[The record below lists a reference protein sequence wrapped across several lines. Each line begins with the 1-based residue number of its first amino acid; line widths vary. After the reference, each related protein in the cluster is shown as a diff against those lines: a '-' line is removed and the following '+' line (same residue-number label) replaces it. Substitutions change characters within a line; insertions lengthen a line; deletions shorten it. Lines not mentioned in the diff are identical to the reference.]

1 MLVRGLI
8 FSFWVILSIGAIVLS
23 SYRNAAR
30 PVQGF
35 VVHMDDQYPQMIS
48 KDSVDKMLTLVFKDS
63 TSKRKSEINSK
74 RLELRLA
81 QNNLIKKTE
90 VFLTLDDTLHIKVF
104 PRIPVARVQGETEF
118 YLDSEGS
125 VIPLSPTH
133 DPEVPII
140 TNTPDIDRYQALS
153 SLSIA
158 IANDNFLTSHIVDIK
173 DFGDQV
179 YMNIA
184 DHDYRLKIKSV
195 DDMQTK
201 FKKYKAFYAAAL
213 DQGIIDDY
221 SEVALDYSDQIICKR
236 NTL

>member
-1 MLVRGLI
+1 MLVRRLI
-8 FSFWVILSIGAIVLS
+8 FSFWVILSIGAFVLS
-23 SYRNAAR
+23 SYRNAER
-30 PVQGF
+30 RVLGF
-35 VVHMDDQYPQMIS
+35 VVHMDYQYPQMIS

-63 TSKRKSEINSK
+63 MSRRKSEINLK

-90 VFLTLDDTLHIKVF
+90 AFLTLDDTLHIKVF

-118 YLDSEGS
+118 YLDFEGS
-125 VIPLSPTH
+125 VIPLSPTY
-133 DPEVPII
+133 DAKVPII
-140 TNTPDIDRYQALS
+140 TTTPNIDRYQALS

-158 IANDNFLTSHIVDIK
+158 IANDNFLASHIIEIK

-201 FKKYKAFYAAAL
+201 FKKYKAFYAAAI

-221 SEVALDYSDQIICKR
+221 SEVVLDYSDQIICKR

>member
-1 MLVRGLI
+1 MLVRRLI
-8 FSFWVILSIGAIVLS
+8 FSFWVILSIGAFVLS
-23 SYRNAAR
+23 SYRNAER
-30 PVQGF
+30 RVLGF
-35 VVHMDDQYPQMIS
+35 VVHMDYQYPQMIS

-63 TSKRKSEINSK
+63 MSRRKSEINLK
-74 RLELRLA
+74 RLEIRIA

-90 VFLTLDDTLHIKVF
+90 AFLTLDDTLHIKVF

-118 YLDSEGS
+118 YLDFEGS
-125 VIPLSPTH
+125 VIPLSPTY
-133 DPEVPII
+133 DAKVPII
-140 TNTPDIDRYQALS
+140 TTTPDIDRYQALS

-158 IANDNFLTSHIVDIK
+158 IANDNFLASHIVDIE

-201 FKKYKAFYAAAL
+201 FKKYKAFYAAAI

-236 NTL
+236 NNL

>member
-1 MLVRGLI
+1 MLVRRLI
-8 FSFWVILSIGAIVLS
+8 FSFWVILSIGAFVLS
-23 SYRNAAR
+23 SYKNAER
-30 PVQGF
+30 RVLGF
-35 VVHMDDQYPQMIS
+35 VVHMDYQYPQMIS

-63 TSKRKSEINSK
+63 MSRRKSEINLK

-90 VFLTLDDTLHIKVF
+90 AFLTLDDTLHIKVF

-118 YLDSEGS
+118 YLDFEGS
-125 VIPLSPTH
+125 VIPLSPTY
-133 DPEVPII
+133 DAKVPII
-140 TNTPDIDRYQALS
+140 TTTPNIDRYQALS
-153 SLSIA
+153 SLSVA
-158 IANDNFLTSHIVDIK
+158 IANDNFLASHIVEIK

-195 DDMQTK
+195 DNMETK
-201 FKKYKAFYAAAL
+201 FKKYKAFYAAAI

-221 SEVALDYSDQIICKR
+221 SEVVLDYSDQIICKR

>member
-35 VVHMDDQYPQMIS
+35 VVHMDDRYPQMIS

-63 TSKRKSEINSK
+63 TSKRKSEINLK

-90 VFLTLDDTLHIKVF
+90 AFLTLDDTLHIKVF
-104 PRIPVARVQGETEF
+104 PRIPVARVQGKTEF
-118 YLDSEGS
+118 YLDFEGS
-125 VIPLSPTH
+125 VIPLSPTY
-133 DPEVPII
+133 DAKVPII
-140 TNTPDIDRYQALS
+140 TTTPDIDRYQALS

-158 IANDNFLTSHIVDIK
+158 IANDNFLASHIVDIE

-201 FKKYKAFYAAAL
+201 FKKYKAFYAAAI

-221 SEVALDYSDQIICKR
+221 NEVALDYSDQIICKR
-236 NTL
+236 NNL

>member
-1 MLVRGLI
+1 MLVRRLI
-8 FSFWVILSIGAIVLS
+8 FSFWVILSIGAFVLS
-23 SYRNAAR
+23 SYRNAER
-30 PVQGF
+30 RVLGF
-35 VVHMDDQYPQMIS
+35 VVHMDYQYPQMIS

-63 TSKRKSEINSK
+63 MSRRKSEINLK

-90 VFLTLDDTLHIKVF
+90 AFLTLDDTLHIKVF

-118 YLDSEGS
+118 YHDFEGS
-125 VIPLSPTH
+125 VIPLSPTY
-133 DPEVPII
+133 DAKVPII
-140 TNTPDIDRYQALS
+140 TTTPNIDRYQALS

-158 IANDNFLTSHIVDIK
+158 IANDNFLASHIVEIK

-195 DDMQTK
+195 DNMETK
-201 FKKYKAFYAAAL
+201 FKKYKAFYAAAI

-221 SEVALDYSDQIICKR
+221 SEVVLDYSDQIICKR

>member
-1 MLVRGLI
+1 MLVRRLI

-48 KDSVDKMLTLVFKDS
+48 RDSVDKMLTLVFKDS
-63 TSKRKSEINSK
+63 TSKRKSEINLK

-90 VFLTLDDTLHIKVF
+90 AFLRLDDTLHVKGF
-104 PRIPVARVQGETEF
+104 MRIPVARVQGETEF

-125 VIPLSPTH
+125 VIPLSPAN
-133 DPEVPII
+133 DFEVPII
-140 TNTPDIDRYQALS
+140 TNAPDIDRYQALS

-158 IANDNFLTSHIVDIK
+158 IASDNFLASHIVDIK

-213 DQGIIDDY
+213 DQGIIDYY

-236 NTL
+236 NRL

>member
-23 SYRNAAR
+23 SNRNAAR

-35 VVHMDDQYPQMIS
+35 IVHMDDQYLQMIS

-63 TSKRKSEINSK
+63 TSKRKSEINLK

-90 VFLTLDDTLHIKVF
+90 AFLTLDDTLHIKVF

-140 TNTPDIDRYQALS
+140 TSTPDIDRYQALS

-184 DHDYRLKIKSV
+184 DHEYRLKIKSV
-195 DDMQTK
+195 DDMKTK
-201 FKKYKAFYAAAL
+201 FKKYKAFYAAAI

-221 SEVALDYSDQIICKR
+221 CEVALDYSDQIICKR

>member
-1 MLVRGLI
+1 
-8 FSFWVILSIGAIVLS
+8 
-23 SYRNAAR
+23 
-30 PVQGF
+30 VQGF

-63 TSKRKSEINSK
+63 TSKRKSEINLN

-90 VFLTLDDTLHIKVF
+90 AFLTLDDTLHIKVF

-184 DHDYRLKIKSV
+184 EHDYRLKIKSV

-221 SEVALDYSDQIICKR
+221 FEVALDYSDQIICKR

>member
-8 FSFWVILSIGAIVLS
+8 FSFWVTLSFGAIVLS

-63 TSKRKSEINSK
+63 TSKRKSEINLN

-90 VFLTLDDTLHIKVF
+90 AFLTLDDTLHIKVF

-184 DHDYRLKIKSV
+184 EHDYRLKIKSV

-221 SEVALDYSDQIICKR
+221 FEVALDYSDQIICKR

>member
-1 MLVRGLI
+1 MLVRRLI
-8 FSFWVILSIGAIVLS
+8 FSFWVILSIGAFVLS
-23 SYRNAAR
+23 SYRNAER
-30 PVQGF
+30 RVLGF
-35 VVHMDDQYPQMIS
+35 VVHMDYQYPQMIS

-63 TSKRKSEINSK
+63 MSRRKSEINLK

-90 VFLTLDDTLHIKVF
+90 AFLTLDDTLHIKVF

-118 YLDSEGS
+118 YLDFEGS
-125 VIPLSPTH
+125 VIPLSPTY
-133 DPEVPII
+133 DAKVPII
-140 TNTPDIDRYQALS
+140 TTTPDIDRYQALS

-158 IANDNFLTSHIVDIK
+158 IANDNFLASHIVDIE

-195 DDMQTK
+195 DNMQTK
-201 FKKYKAFYAAAL
+201 FKKYKAFYAAAI

>member
-1 MLVRGLI
+1 MLVRRLI
-8 FSFWVILSIGAIVLS
+8 FSFWVILSIGAFVLS
-23 SYRNAAR
+23 SYRNAER
-30 PVQGF
+30 RVLGF
-35 VVHMDDQYPQMIS
+35 VVHMDYQYPQMIS

-63 TSKRKSEINSK
+63 ISRRKSEINLK

-90 VFLTLDDTLHIKVF
+90 AFLTLDDTLHIKVF

-118 YLDSEGS
+118 YLDFEGS
-125 VIPLSPTH
+125 VIPLSPTY
-133 DPEVPII
+133 DAKVPII
-140 TNTPDIDRYQALS
+140 TTTPNIDRYQALS

-158 IANDNFLTSHIVDIK
+158 IANDNFLASHIVEIK

-195 DDMQTK
+195 DNMETK
-201 FKKYKAFYAAAL
+201 FKKYKAFYAAAI

-221 SEVALDYSDQIICKR
+221 SEVVLDYSDQIICKR

>member
-1 MLVRGLI
+1 MLVRRLI
-8 FSFWVILSIGAIVLS
+8 FSFWVILSIGAFMLS
-23 SYRNAAR
+23 SYRNAER
-30 PVQGF
+30 RVLGF
-35 VVHMDDQYPQMIS
+35 VVHMDYQYPQMIS

-63 TSKRKSEINSK
+63 MSRRKSEINLK
-74 RLELRLA
+74 RLEIRLA

-90 VFLTLDDTLHIKVF
+90 AFLTLDDTLHIKVF

-118 YLDSEGS
+118 YLDFEGS
-125 VIPLSPTH
+125 VIPLSPTY
-133 DPEVPII
+133 DAKVPII
-140 TNTPDIDRYQALS
+140 TTSPDIDRYQALS

-158 IANDNFLTSHIVDIK
+158 IANDNFLASHIVDIE

-201 FKKYKAFYAAAL
+201 FKKYKAFYAAAI

>member
-1 MLVRGLI
+1 MLVRRLI

-63 TSKRKSEINSK
+63 TSKRKSEINLK

-90 VFLTLDDTLHIKVF
+90 AFLTLDDTLHIKVF

-184 DHDYRLKIKSV
+184 EHDYRLKIKSV

-221 SEVALDYSDQIICKR
+221 FEVALDYSDQIICKR

>member
-1 MLVRGLI
+1 M
-8 FSFWVILSIGAIVLS
+8 LS

-63 TSKRKSEINSK
+63 TSKRKSEINLN

-90 VFLTLDDTLHIKVF
+90 AFLTLDDTLHIKVF

-184 DHDYRLKIKSV
+184 EHDYRLKIKSV

-221 SEVALDYSDQIICKR
+221 FEVALDYSDQIICKR

>member
-1 MLVRGLI
+1 MLVRRLI
-8 FSFWVILSIGAIVLS
+8 FSFWVILSIGAFVLS
-23 SYRNAAR
+23 SYRNAER
-30 PVQGF
+30 RVLGF
-35 VVHMDDQYPQMIS
+35 VVHMDYKYPMMIS

-63 TSKRKSEINSK
+63 MSRRKSEINLK
-74 RLELRLA
+74 RLEIRIA

-90 VFLTLDDTLHIKVF
+90 AFLTLDDTLHIKVF

-118 YLDSEGS
+118 YLDFEGS
-125 VIPLSPTH
+125 VIPLSPTY
-133 DPEVPII
+133 DAKVPII
-140 TNTPDIDRYQALS
+140 TTTPDIDRYQALS

-158 IANDNFLTSHIVDIK
+158 IANDNFLASHIVDIE

-201 FKKYKAFYAAAL
+201 FKKYKAFYAAAI
-213 DQGIIDDY
+213 DQGFIDDY

-236 NTL
+236 NNL

>member
-1 MLVRGLI
+1 MLVRRLI
-8 FSFWVILSIGAIVLS
+8 FSFWVILSIGAFVLS
-23 SYRNAAR
+23 SYRNAER
-30 PVQGF
+30 RVLGF
-35 VVHMDDQYPQMIS
+35 VVHMDYQYPQMIS

-63 TSKRKSEINSK
+63 MSRRKSEINLK

-90 VFLTLDDTLHIKVF
+90 AFLTLDDTLHIKVF

-118 YLDSEGS
+118 YLDFEGT
-125 VIPLSPTH
+125 VIPLSPTN
-133 DPEVPII
+133 DFEVPII

-153 SLSIA
+153 SLCISILK
-158 IANDNFLTSHIVDIK
+158 DNFLASHIVNIK

-179 YMNIA
+179 YINIA

-195 DDMQTK
+195 DDMQRK
-201 FKKYKAFYAAAL
+201 FKKYKAFYAAAV

-221 SEVALDYSDQIICKR
+221 IEVALDYSNQIICKR
-236 NTL
+236 NML

>member
-1 MLVRGLI
+1 MLVRRLI
-8 FSFWVILSIGAIVLS
+8 FSFWVILSIGAFVLS
-23 SYRNAAR
+23 SYRNAER
-30 PVQGF
+30 RVLGF
-35 VVHMDDQYPQMIS
+35 VVHMDYQYPQMIS

-63 TSKRKSEINSK
+63 MSRRKSEINLK

-90 VFLTLDDTLHIKVF
+90 AFLTLDDTLHIKVF

-118 YLDSEGS
+118 YLDFEGT
-125 VIPLSPTH
+125 VIPLSPTN
-133 DPEVPII
+133 DFEVPTI

-153 SLSIA
+153 SLCIA
-158 IANDNFLTSHIVDIK
+158 ISKDNFLASHIVDIK

-179 YMNIA
+179 YMKIA
-184 DHDYRLKIKSV
+184 NHDYRLKIKSV
-195 DDMQTK
+195 DNMQTK
-201 FKKYKAFYAAAL
+201 FKKYKAFYAAAI

-221 SEVALDYSDQIICKR
+221 SEVVLDYSDQIICKR

>member
-1 MLVRGLI
+1 MLVRRLI
-8 FSFWVILSIGAIVLS
+8 FSFWVILSIGAFVLS
-23 SYRNAAR
+23 SYRNAER
-30 PVQGF
+30 RVLGF
-35 VVHMDDQYPQMIS
+35 VVHMDYQYPQMIS

-63 TSKRKSEINSK
+63 MSRRKSEINLK

-90 VFLTLDDTLHIKVF
+90 AFLTLDDTLHIKVF
-104 PRIPVARVQGETEF
+104 PRIPVARVQGKTEF
-118 YLDSEGS
+118 YLDFEGS
-125 VIPLSPTH
+125 VIPLSPTY
-133 DPEVPII
+133 DAKVPII
-140 TNTPDIDRYQALS
+140 TTTPNIDRYQALS

-158 IANDNFLTSHIVDIK
+158 IANDNFLASHIVEIK

-195 DDMQTK
+195 DNMETK
-201 FKKYKAFYAAAL
+201 FKKYKAFYAAAI

-236 NTL
+236 NNL

>member
-1 MLVRGLI
+1 MI

-63 TSKRKSEINSK
+63 TSKRKSEINLK

-90 VFLTLDDTLHIKVF
+90 AFLTLDDTLHIKVF

-201 FKKYKAFYAAAL
+201 FKKYKAFYAAAI

-221 SEVALDYSDQIICKR
+221 REVALDYSDQIICKR

>member
-1 MLVRGLI
+1 MLVRRLI
-8 FSFWVILSIGAIVLS
+8 FSFWVILSIGAFVLS
-23 SYRNAAR
+23 SYRNAER
-30 PVQGF
+30 RVLGF
-35 VVHMDDQYPQMIS
+35 VVHMDYQYPQMIS

-63 TSKRKSEINSK
+63 MSRRKSEINLK
-74 RLELRLA
+74 RLEIRLA

-90 VFLTLDDTLHIKVF
+90 AFLTLDDTLHIKVF

-118 YLDSEGS
+118 YLDFEGS
-125 VIPLSPTH
+125 VIPLSPTY
-133 DPEVPII
+133 DAKVPII
-140 TNTPDIDRYQALS
+140 TTTPNIDRYQALS

-158 IANDNFLTSHIVDIK
+158 IANDNFLASHIVEIK

-195 DDMQTK
+195 DNMETK
-201 FKKYKAFYAAAL
+201 FKKYKAFYAAAI

-221 SEVALDYSDQIICKR
+221 SEVVLDYSDQIICKR

>member
-8 FSFWVILSIGAIVLS
+8 FSFWVILSVGAIVMS

-63 TSKRKSEINSK
+63 TSKRKSEINLK

-140 TNTPDIDRYQALS
+140 TNTPDIDRYQVLS

-158 IANDNFLTSHIVDIK
+158 IANDNFLISHIVDIK

-201 FKKYKAFYAAAL
+201 FKKYKAFYAAAIE
-213 DQGIIDDY
+213 QGIINDY

-236 NTL
+236 NNL

>member
-1 MLVRGLI
+1 MLVRRLI
-8 FSFWVILSIGAIVLS
+8 FSFWVILSIGAFVLS
-23 SYRNAAR
+23 SYRNAER
-30 PVQGF
+30 RVLGF
-35 VVHMDDQYPQMIS
+35 VVHMDYQYPQMIS

-63 TSKRKSEINSK
+63 MSRRKSEINLK

-90 VFLTLDDTLHIKVF
+90 AFLTLDDTLHIKVF

-118 YLDSEGS
+118 YLDFEGS
-125 VIPLSPTH
+125 VIPLSPTY
-133 DPEVPII
+133 DAKVPII
-140 TNTPDIDRYQALS
+140 TTTPDIDRYQALS

-158 IANDNFLTSHIVDIK
+158 IANDNFLASHIVDIE

-179 YMNIA
+179 YMNIV

-195 DDMQTK
+195 DNMQTK
-201 FKKYKAFYAAAL
+201 FKKYKAFYAAAI

-236 NTL
+236 NNL

>member
-1 MLVRGLI
+1 MWVRVMS
-8 FSFWVILSIGAIVLS
+8 FSFWIVLSIGMIVLS
-23 SYRNAAR
+23 SHRNSVR
-30 PVQGF
+30 SIQGF
-35 VVHMDDQYPQMIS
+35 HVHIDENYPKMIS
-48 KDSVDKMLTLVFKDS
+48 KDSVDNMLKLVFKDS
-63 TSKRKSEINSK
+63 TSKQKSEIHLD
-74 RLELRLA
+74 RLEIQLA

-90 VFLTLDDTLHIKVF
+90 AFLTLDDTLHIKVF

-133 DPEVPII
+133 NPEVPII

-158 IANDNFLTSHIVDIK
+158 IANDNFLISHIVDIK

>member
-1 MLVRGLI
+1 MLVRRLI

-63 TSKRKSEINSK
+63 TSKRKSEINLK

-90 VFLTLDDTLHIKVF
+90 AFLTLDDTLHIKVF

-125 VIPLSPTH
+125 VIPLSPTY

-158 IANDNFLTSHIVDIK
+158 IANDNFLASHIVDIK

-179 YMNIA
+179 YMNIV

-201 FKKYKAFYAAAL
+201 FKKYKVFYAAAI

>member
-63 TSKRKSEINSK
+63 TSKRKSEINLK

-133 DPEVPII
+133 DSEVPII

-158 IANDNFLTSHIVDIK
+158 IANDNFLASHIVDIK

>member
-30 PVQGF
+30 PVQGY
-35 VVHMDDQYPQMIS
+35 VVHIDDQYPQMIS

-63 TSKRKSEINSK
+63 TSKRKSEINLK

-90 VFLTLDDTLHIKVF
+90 AFLTLDDTLHIKVF

-118 YLDSEGS
+118 YLDSEGG

-133 DPEVPII
+133 NPEVPII
-140 TNTPDIDRYQALS
+140 TKTPDMDRYQALS

>member
-1 MLVRGLI
+1 MLVRRLI
-8 FSFWVILSIGAIVLS
+8 FSFWIILSIGSFVLS
-23 SYRNAAR
+23 SYRNATR
-30 PVQGF
+30 PVSGF
-35 VVHMDDQYPQMIS
+35 VVHMDYQYPHMIS

-63 TSKRKSEINSK
+63 ISRRKSEINLK
-74 RLELRLA
+74 RLELWLA

-90 VFLTLDDTLHIKVF
+90 AFLTLDDTLHIKVF

-118 YLDSEGS
+118 YLDFEGS

-133 DPEVPII
+133 DAQVPII
-140 TNTPDIDRYQALS
+140 TTIPDIDRYQALS

-158 IANDNFLTSHIVDIK
+158 IANDNFLASHIVDIK

-195 DDMQTK
+195 DDVQKK
-201 FKKYKAFYAAAL
+201 FKKYKAFYAAAV

-236 NTL
+236 NML

>member
-1 MLVRGLI
+1 MLVRRLI
-8 FSFWVILSIGAIVLS
+8 FSFWVILSIGAFVLS
-23 SYRNAAR
+23 SYRNAER
-30 PVQGF
+30 RVLGF
-35 VVHMDDQYPQMIS
+35 VVHMDYQYPQMIS

-63 TSKRKSEINSK
+63 MSRRKSEINLK

-90 VFLTLDDTLHIKVF
+90 AFLTLDDTLHIKVF
-104 PRIPVARVQGETEF
+104 PRIPVARVQGKTEF
-118 YLDSEGS
+118 YLDFEGS
-125 VIPLSPTH
+125 VIPLSPTY
-133 DPEVPII
+133 DAKVPII
-140 TNTPDIDRYQALS
+140 TTTPNIDRYQALS

-158 IANDNFLTSHIVDIK
+158 IANDNFLASHIVEIK

-195 DDMQTK
+195 DNMETK
-201 FKKYKAFYAAAL
+201 FKKYKAFYAAAI

-221 SEVALDYSDQIICKR
+221 SEVVLDYSDQIICKR

>member
-1 MLVRGLI
+1 MLVRRLI
-8 FSFWVILSIGAIVLS
+8 FSFWVILSIGAFVLS
-23 SYRNAAR
+23 SYRNAER
-30 PVQGF
+30 RVLGF
-35 VVHMDDQYPQMIS
+35 VVHMDYQYPQMIS

-63 TSKRKSEINSK
+63 MSRRKSEINLK

-90 VFLTLDDTLHIKVF
+90 AFLTLDDTLHIKVF

-118 YLDSEGS
+118 YLDFEGS
-125 VIPLSPTH
+125 VIPLSPTY
-133 DPEVPII
+133 DAKVPII
-140 TNTPDIDRYQALS
+140 TTTPNIDRYQALS

-158 IANDNFLTSHIVDIK
+158 IANDNFLASHIVEIK

-195 DDMQTK
+195 DNMETK
-201 FKKYKAFYAAAL
+201 FKKYKAFYAAAI

-221 SEVALDYSDQIICKR
+221 SEVVLDYSDQIICKR

>member
-1 MLVRGLI
+1 M
-8 FSFWVILSIGAIVLS
+8 LS

-63 TSKRKSEINSK
+63 TSKRKSEINLN

-90 VFLTLDDTLHIKVF
+90 AFLTLDDTLHIKVF

-140 TNTPDIDRYQALS
+140 TSTPDIDRYQALS

-184 DHDYRLKIKSV
+184 EHDYRLKIKSV

-221 SEVALDYSDQIICKR
+221 FEVALDYSDQIICKR

>member
-1 MLVRGLI
+1 MLVRRLI
-8 FSFWVILSIGAIVLS
+8 FSFWVILSIGAFVLS
-23 SYRNAAR
+23 SYRNAER
-30 PVQGF
+30 RLLGF
-35 VVHMDDQYPQMIS
+35 VVHMDYQYPQMIS

-63 TSKRKSEINSK
+63 MSRRKSEINLK

-90 VFLTLDDTLHIKVF
+90 AFLTLDDTLHIKVF

-118 YLDSEGS
+118 YLDFEGS
-125 VIPLSPTH
+125 VIPLSPTY
-133 DPEVPII
+133 DAKVPII
-140 TNTPDIDRYQALS
+140 TTTPNIDRYQALS

-158 IANDNFLTSHIVDIK
+158 IANDNFLASHIVEIK

-195 DDMQTK
+195 DNMETK
-201 FKKYKAFYAAAL
+201 FKKYKAFYAAAI

-221 SEVALDYSDQIICKR
+221 SEVVLDYSDQIICKR